1 MLHQQS
7 STSHGLAKRAEK
19 QFTATQVAA
28 GTGQQGEEQ
37 QKRVGES
44 EGLLP
49 PSSLLAIA
57 RIACLLAVGQHVGLR
72 QEKREAVR

>member
-37 QKRVGES
+37 QKRVGDQKAS
-44 EGLLP
+44 FRPPAFLP
-49 PSSLLAIA
+49 SHASHAFLQLASM
-57 RIACLLAVGQHVGLR
+57 
-72 QEKREAVR
+72 